1 MNEYDKPMPIVT
13 DLNRPH
19 WEAAKE
25 HRFVI
30 QKCSDCGHVWFPPM
44 SICNVC
50 LSDRIEWVDS
60 KGTGKVHSF
69 IVYHQ
74 AWLPGWLKV
83 TPYNVAIIELDEGPR
98 FVNNIVGIENDDIQ
112 VDMPVRVVFEDV
124 TSDTTIPRF
133 TPLTA

>member
-1 MNEYDKPMPIVT
+1 MNEYDKPIPQVT

-19 WEAAKE
+19 WEAAKRHE
-25 HRFVI
+25 FVI
-30 QKCSDCGHVWFPPM
+30 QKCHDCGHMWFPPM
-44 SICNVC
+44 TICSTC
-50 LSDRIEWVDS
+50 LSTDIDWVQP

-98 FVNNIVGIENDDIQ
+98 FINNIIGIENDQIE
-112 VDMPVRVVFEDV
+112 VDMPVEVTFEDV
-124 TSDTTIPRF
+124 SADIVIPKFKPVGR
-133 TPLTA
+133 

>member
-1 MNEYDKPMPIVT
+1 MSEYDKPMPVIT

-19 WEAAKE
+19 WEGARE
-25 HRFVI
+25 HRFMI
-30 QKCSDCGHVWFPPM
+30 QQCNACGHKWFPPM
-44 SICNVC
+44 AICNVC
-50 LSDRIEWVDS
+50 LADDISWVDA

-98 FVNNIVGIENDDIQ
+98 FINNIVGIENDDIK

-124 TSDTTIPRF
+124 APDTTIPRF
-133 TPLTA
+133 TPADA